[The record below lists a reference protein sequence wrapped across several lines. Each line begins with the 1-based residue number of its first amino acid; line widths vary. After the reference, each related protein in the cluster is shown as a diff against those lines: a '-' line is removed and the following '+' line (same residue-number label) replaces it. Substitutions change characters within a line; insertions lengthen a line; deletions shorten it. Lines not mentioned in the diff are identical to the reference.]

1 MNTTTQ
7 ILIVGA
13 GIGGLATAL
22 ALQQRGFAV
31 KVFEAAPEVRAAGAG
46 ILIAPNGFRVLQA
59 LGLEQAFLQL
69 SRELGALDLTDSAGK
84 PLLRSASHAVLKREF
99 GAVPMGVLRPALYN
113 LLLGALLPDTVQTGK
128 KFLSFAAT
136 AETVTAHFADG
147 TSQTGDVLLGADGI
161 HSRVR
166 QQLFPEVLPRYSGQT
181 SYRGV
186 ADCPMPE
193 MGSLAIESWGAYN
206 RFGVLAVSQTQTYWF
221 ATEPAEAGLKD
232 DSKATAKERLL
243 EYAKTYALPIAE
255 VIAATPE
262 THLLRNDIYD
272 LPALPHWHSGRVG
285 LLGDAAHAPTPN
297 YGQGGNQALEDALVL
312 ARSFTQEAT
321 HEQVFLEF
329 TRQRKI
335 RAEMVVAQ
343 SSQLGQMVHLPHA
356 WQREARNTLLR
367 LIPAWMT
374 LQQNRRLF
382 GKPTAWHNT

>member
-22 ALQQRGFAV
+22 ALQQRGFSV
-31 KVFEAAPEVRAAGAG
+31 KVFEAAPETRAAGAG

-59 LGLEQAFLQL
+59 LGLEHKFLQL
-69 SRELGALDLTDSAGK
+69 SRELGVLDLTDSAGK
-84 PLLRSASHAVLKREF
+84 PLLRSASRAVLMREF

-113 LLLGALLPDTVQTGK
+113 LLLGALLPDTVQTDK
-128 KFLSFAAT
+128 KFSSFATT

-166 QQLFPEVLPRYSGQT
+166 QQLFPDVLPRYSGQT

-186 ADCPMPE
+186 ANCPMPE
-193 MGSLAIESWGAYN
+193 KIGSLAIECWGSHN
-206 RFGVLAVSQTQTYWF
+206 RFGVIAVSQTQTYWF
-221 ATEPAEAGLKD
+221 ATEPALAGVKD
-232 DSKATAKERLL
+232 DSKAAAKERLL

-272 LPALPHWHSGRVG
+272 LPALTHWHVRRVG

-312 ARSFTQEAT
+312 ATAFAQEAT
-321 HEQVFLEF
+321 PEQAFVEF
-329 TRQRKI
+329 SRQRKT

-343 SSQLGQMVHLPHA
+343 SRQLGQMVHLPHA

-374 LQQNRRLF
+374 LQQNRKLF
-382 GKPTAWHNT
+382 GN